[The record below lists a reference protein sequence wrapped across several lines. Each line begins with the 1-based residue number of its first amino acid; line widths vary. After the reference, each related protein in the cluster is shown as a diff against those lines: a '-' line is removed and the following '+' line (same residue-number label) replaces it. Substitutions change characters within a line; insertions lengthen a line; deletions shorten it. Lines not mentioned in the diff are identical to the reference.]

1 MGWFDEQIK
10 QRIKTDDEAFA
21 DAFASMAGVVMGRGA
36 ESAQANDRQKTKN
49 AVGEILK
56 FYRVKSAE
64 LPDELQ
70 DINEQL
76 EYLLRPSGV
85 MRRVVN
91 LKGDWYRDAV
101 GAFLG
106 TLKTGGVVAL
116 LPHGLSGY
124 AFFDHQ
130 SGKAVKLN
138 RQTALLLETEAIC
151 FYKPL
156 PLKKLKIRDLLLYI
170 AQILSPA
177 DYAMVGIATLA
188 VTLIGLLGP
197 KLNSIIFSNVVESG
211 DMRLFLAVAVMLAAI
226 GIAGLLAGTV
236 KTILQER
243 LQTKT
248 GTAVQAAAM
257 MRVLSLPAEFFKDYS
272 AGNLSSRTQSIN
284 SLCTM
289 LSSAILTTG
298 LTSVF
303 SLVYITQIFAYAP
316 ALAVPAI
323 SITLATVLF
332 TLLSTWAQMKR
343 SRQTMELS
351 ARESGLIYS
360 FINGVQKLK
369 LSGAEKRAFSR
380 WAALYRQK
388 ASLTYDPPVFL
399 KLNTVISTGI
409 SLVGAIVLYDTAV
422 RSGVSVADY
431 FAFNAAYGMVS
442 GAFLSLSGIALT
454 AANIKPVAEMVKPIL
469 ETVPEIAAGKK
480 VLTRISG
487 GIELNNISFRYAEG
501 MPLIVDNLS
510 LKIRPGQYVA
520 LVGKTG
526 CGKSTLMRL
535 LLGFETPQKGAIY
548 YDGKDLS
555 TVDLKS
561 LRRRIGVVMQ
571 NGKLFSGDIF
581 SNITISAPW
590 LTMDEAWEAAELSG
604 IADDIRDMPMG
615 MNTMISEGSGGVSG
629 GQRQRLMIARA
640 VAPKPRILM
649 FDEATSALDNLTQKT
664 VADSLA
670 NLKCTRIV
678 IAHRLSTI
686 RECDRII
693 VLDAGRVIEDG
704 SYDELIQKDGYFA
717 ELVAR
722 QRLDDTQFVG
732 KTTLF

>member
-10 QRIKTDDEAFA
+10 QRIRADEDAFA
-21 DAFASMAGVVMGRGA
+21 DAFASMAGVVMGQSTTRVLMD
-36 ESAQANDRQKTKN
+36 DRQKTKN
-49 AVGEILK
+49 AVDEILK
-56 FYRVKSAE
+56 FYHIKSVD
-64 LPDELQ
+64 LPDELT

-76 EYLLRPSGV
+76 EYLLRPSGI

-91 LKGDWYRDAV
+91 LEGTWYRDGV

-124 AFFDHQ
+124 TFFDYE
-130 SGKAVKLN
+130 SGKNVRVN
-138 RQTALLLETEAIC
+138 RQTAALLATEAIC

-156 PLKKLKIRDLLLYI
+156 PLKKLGIRDLLIYI
-170 AQILSPA
+170 AETLSPA
-177 DYAMVGIATLA
+177 DLLLVGIATLA
-188 VTLIGLLGP
+188 VTLVGMLGP
-197 KLNSIIFSNVVESG
+197 KLNNIIFSSVIESG
-211 DMRLFLAVAVMLAAI
+211 DMGLFLAITVMLAAT
-226 GIAGLLAGTV
+226 GIANLLLGTIKSIV
-236 KTILQER
+236 MER
-243 LQTKT
+243 MGIKT
-248 GTAVQAAAM
+248 GTAVQAASM
-257 MRVLSLPAEFFKDYS
+257 MRVLSLPTKFFKEYS
-272 AGNLSSRTQSIN
+272 AGELSSRTQGIN
-284 SLCTM
+284 SLCNM
-289 LSSAILTTG
+289 LVSILLTTG

-303 SLVYITQIFAYAP
+303 SLVYITQIFTYAP
-316 ALAVPAI
+316 LLVIPAI
-323 SITLATVLF
+323 TITLATALF
-332 TLLSTWAQMKR
+332 TLLTTLVQMKQSKR
-343 SRQTMELS
+343 MMELG
-351 ARESGLIYS
+351 AKESGLIYS
-360 FINGVQKLK
+360 FITGVQKLK

-380 WAALYRQK
+380 WATLYCQK
-388 ASLTYDPPVFL
+388 ASLTYDPPMFI
-399 KLNTVISTGI
+399 KLGTVISTGI
-409 SLVGAIVLYDTAV
+409 SLVGTIVLYYAAV
-422 RSGVSVADY
+422 QSGVSVADY
-431 FAFNAAYGMVS
+431 FAFNVAYGMVS
-442 GAFLSLSGIALT
+442 GAFLSLSSIAMT
-454 AANIKPVAEMVKPIL
+454 AANIKPVVEMVKPIL
-469 ETVPEIAAGKK
+469 ETVPEVSMGKK

-487 GIELNNISFRYAEG
+487 GIELSNVSFRYTES

-535 LLGFETPQKGAIY
+535 MLGFETPQKGAIY

-571 NGKLFSGDIF
+571 NGKLFSGDVF
-581 SNITISAPW
+581 SNIIISAPW

-615 MNTMISEGSGGVSG
+615 MHTQISEGSGGISG

-640 VAPKPRILM
+640 LAPKPRILM
-649 FDEATSALDNLTQKT
+649 FDEATSALDNLTQKA

-670 NLKCTRIV
+670 SLKCTRIV

-686 RECDRII
+686 KECDRII

-704 SYDELIQKDGYFA
+704 SYDELIARDGYFA

>member
-10 QRIKTDDEAFA
+10 QRIKTDDDAFA
-21 DAFASMAGVVMGRGA
+21 EAFASMAGVVMGR
-36 ESAQANDRQKTKN
+36 SAQSALLDERQKTKN
-49 AVGEILK
+49 AVDEILK
-56 FYRVKSAE
+56 FYRVKSVE
-64 LPDELQ
+64 LPDELT
-70 DINEQL
+70 DLDEQL

-85 MRRVVN
+85 MRRVVH
-91 LKGDWYRDAV
+91 LEGDWYKDAV
-101 GAFLG
+101 GAFIG
-106 TLKTGGVVAL
+106 TLKSGDVVAL

-124 AFFDHQ
+124 AYFDHE
-130 SGKAVKLN
+130 SGKTVKLN
-138 RQTALLLETEAIC
+138 RTTAALLNSEAIC

-156 PLKKLKIRDLLLYI
+156 PLRKLSIRDLLVYI
-170 AQILSPA
+170 AQSISPA
-177 DYAMVGIATLA
+177 DYAMVAAATLA
-188 VTLIGLLGP
+188 VTLIGMLGP
-197 KLNSIIFSNVVESG
+197 KLNSILFSSVTESG
-211 DMRLFLAVAVMLAAI
+211 NVRLLVAVTVMLAAT
-226 GIAGLLAGTV
+226 GIASVLMQTV
-236 KTILQER
+236 KTIVLER

-248 GTAVQAAAM
+248 GAAVQAASM
-257 MRVLSLPAEFFKDYS
+257 MRVLSLPAEFFKEYS
-272 AGNLSSRTQSIN
+272 AGELSSRAQSIN
-284 SLCTM
+284 SLCVM
-289 LSSAILTTG
+289 LGDAILSTG

-303 SLVYITQIFAYAP
+303 SLVYIAQIFNYAP
-316 ALAVPAI
+316 ALAVPALVI
-323 SITLATVLF
+323 MLATVLF
-332 TLLSTWAQMKR
+332 TVITTLVQIKR
-343 SRQTMELS
+343 SQRIMELS
-351 ARESGLIYS
+351 AQESGLNYS
-360 FINGVQKLK
+360 LISGVQKLK
-369 LSGAEKRAFSR
+369 LSGAEKRAFSK
-380 WAALYRQK
+380 WAVLYRQK
-388 ASLTYDPPVFL
+388 ASLTYDPPLFL

-409 SLVGAIVLYDTAV
+409 SLVGTLVLYYAAV

-431 FAFNAAYGMVS
+431 FAFNVAYGMVS

-454 AANIKPVAEMVKPIL
+454 AANIKPVFEMVKPIL
-469 ETVPEIAAGKK
+469 ETVPEVSTGKK

-487 GIELNNISFRYAEG
+487 GIELSNVSFRYSES

-510 LKIRPGQYVA
+510 LKIKPGQYVA

-548 YDGKDLS
+548 YDGKDIS
-555 TVDLKS
+555 TIDLKS

-590 LTMDEAWEAAELSG
+590 LTMDEAWAAAELAG

-615 MNTMISEGSGGVSG
+615 MHTMISEGSGGVSG

-640 VAPKPRILM
+640 VAPKPRVLM

-670 NLKCTRIV
+670 SLKCTRIV

-693 VLDAGRVIEDG
+693 VLDEGRVIEDG
-704 SYDELIQKDGYFA
+704 GYDELLQKDGYFA

>member
-10 QRIKTDDEAFA
+10 QRIKADDDAFS
-21 DAFASMAGVVMGRGA
+21 DAFASMAGVVMGRGTV
-36 ESAQANDRQKTKN
+36 SALLDDRQKTKN
-49 AVGEILK
+49 AVDEILK

-70 DINEQL
+70 DVNEQL

-85 MRRVVN
+85 MRRVVI
-91 LKGDWYRDAV
+91 LEGAWYKSAV

-106 TLKTGGVVAL
+106 TLKNGGVVAL
-116 LPHGLSGY
+116 LPHGISGY
-124 AFFDHQ
+124 TFYDYE
-130 SGKAVKLN
+130 SGKTVKLN
-138 RQTALLLETEAIC
+138 QHTAARLETEAIC

-156 PLKKLKIRDLLLYI
+156 PLKKLGIRDLLQYI
-170 AQILSPA
+170 AQTLSVA
-177 DYAMVGIATLA
+177 DYVMVGIATLA
-188 VTLIGLLGP
+188 VTLIGMLGP
-197 KLNSIIFSNVVESG
+197 KLNNIIFSGVIESG
-211 DMRLFLAVAVMLAAI
+211 DMQLFLAVTVMLASTT
-226 GIAGLLAGTV
+226 IAGLLIGTV
-236 KTILQER
+236 KSIILER

-248 GTAVQAAAM
+248 GTAVQAASM
-257 MRVLSLPAEFFKDYS
+257 MRVLSLPAEFFKRFS
-272 AGNLSSRTQSIN
+272 AGELSSRTQSIN
-284 SLCTM
+284 SLCSM
-289 LSSAILTTG
+289 LGSAILTTG

-303 SLVYITQIFAYAP
+303 SLAYLMQIFTYAP
-316 ALAVPAI
+316 ALVVPAI
-323 SITLATVLF
+323 TITLVTALF
-332 TLLSTWAQMKR
+332 TLISALMQMKR
-343 SRQTMELS
+343 SRRMMELG
-351 ARESGLIYS
+351 AKESGLIYA
-360 FINGVQKLK
+360 FITGVQKLK
-369 LSGAEKRAFSR
+369 LSGAEKRAFSK

-388 ASLTYDPPVFL
+388 ASLTYDPPTFL

-409 SLVGAIVLYDTAV
+409 SMVGTILLYYTAV

-431 FAFNAAYGMVS
+431 YAFNVAYGMVS

-454 AANIKPVAEMVKPIL
+454 MADIKPVVEMVKPIL
-469 ETVPEIAAGKK
+469 ETVPEISQGKK

-487 GIELNNISFRYAEG
+487 GIELNNVSFRYSES

-535 LLGFETPQKGAIY
+535 MLGFETPQKGAIY
-548 YDGKDLS
+548 YDGKDLA
-555 TVDLKS
+555 TIDLKS

-590 LTMDEAWEAAELSG
+590 LTMDEAWEAAELAG

-615 MNTMISEGSGGVSG
+615 MQTQISEGSGGVSG

-664 VADSLA
+664 VADSLTS
-670 NLKCTRIV
+670 LKCTRIV

-686 RECDRII
+686 KECDRII

-704 SYDELIQKDGYFA
+704 SYHELIQKDGYFA